1 MTCRCYRKWAD
12 AGLWLIVS
20 KATCISRAE
29 TTEDAA
35 AAGSMCLI
43 SHPANIALIQSWWP
57 CALIDS
63 TVTHIIMH
71 TLIIYVYIDH
81 ARTRTHLHTHT
92 CNIVC
97 NTIYIWYICMYAV
110 WHVYPLYNVC
120 VAASCR
126 PFFFPLRLPAY
137 VCVFLCFYMLLFH
150 LNYLTIIM
158 TFGKAAMASITWHK
172 DLPWK

>member
-1 MTCRCYRKWAD
+1 MLQKMSRCWSLINCVKGHVHLKSRNNRRCCCWVNVSNFSSGKYCTYPILMTFCA
-12 AGLWLIVS
+12 
-20 KATCISRAE
+20 
-29 TTEDAA
+29 
-35 AAGSMCLI
+35 
-43 SHPANIALIQSWWP
+43 